1 MSEDFQDRR
10 LLLTLIGIFL
20 VAAGIVIGFFGP
32 LEMYCF
38 YLFSEGGP
46 FHYEGFGFGSFMFG
60 NIAAQ
65 IIGYYLIGIVGVCLG
80 YGHLAMRR
88 WARKLTL
95 TLLWFWV
102 IFGIPL
108 TIVFL
113 FVLFASKDPSI
124 VGGLIALVLAG
135 LAYFA
140 APWLLIQFYRS
151 RDTRLTFEAH
161 DAKPSWIDN
170 LPQPVL
176 VLSALLLF
184 YVVVLHIPIFFSG
197 LFPFFGLLLVDLE
210 GIFGDCDPCAV
221 RPDRY
226 PLADAL
232 SPHRDGGPTE
242 SALSRIPPGANGRG
256 AAPRHPGAVD
266 CLQTPFHANLQ
277 SIALYPRRCLLA
289 SLSSREALLPQK
301 RETGLDSFPGAAWLA
316 IARHPH
322 HERSLRTPGRAAHGG
337 QLKVRLG
344 SMQATDSLKA
354 NVAEQVLCCPK
365 LQTHPK
371 TSNSQYDRFVTRKSR
386 SVL

>member
-80 YGHLAMRR
+80 YSHLAMRR

-102 IFGIPL
+102 IFGIPM

-210 GIFGDCDPCAV
+210 GIFVLDVSIVCLLGLTWGVLKLKPWAWWGTLVVVSLLTVSVIVTLVQYDLTDI
-221 RPDRY
+221 
-226 PLADAL
+226 L
-232 SPHRDGGPTE
+232 SRMRFPPTE
-242 SALSRIPPGANGRG
+242 MEALQN
-256 AAPRHPGAVD
+256 
-266 CLQTPFHANLQ
+266 LPFHGFHLALMVGVPLLVILGLL
-277 SIALYPRRCLLA
+277 IASRPHFMPT
-289 SLSSREALLPQK
+289 SSQ
-301 RETGLDSFPGAAWLA
+301 
-316 IARHPH
+316 
-322 HERSLRTPGRAAHGG
+322 
-337 QLKVRLG
+337 
-344 SMQATDSLKA
+344 
-354 NVAEQVLCCPK
+354 
-365 LQTHPK
+365 
-371 TSNSQYDRFVTRKSR
+371 
-386 SVL
+386 